1 MLKSARLRALLW
13 RCLLPLIV
21 LAALLSACAPP
32 IAAIPAACASLL
44 PDAWRQPV
52 PGAPLPE
59 GSSVADWV
67 SFADQQTGQLDKA
80 NERTLAAIGIVER
93 CEARDRAAVQ
103 AARRRVLF

>member
-1 MLKSARLRALLW
+1 MPKSARLKALAW
-13 RCLLPLIV
+13 RCLLPLIA
-21 LAALLSACAPP
+21 LAATLSACAPP

-44 PDAWRQPV
+44 PDTWRVPV

-93 CEARDRAAVQ
+93 CEARDVAAVK
-103 AARRRVLF
+103 AARRRLF